1 MSPKERLEAIERGV
15 SQSTGIP
22 LERLRAAY
30 ALDLEYVRFVVVL
43 NLFTEKSYATLSH
56 DASSPDDEII
66 SYFVRKIRSD
76 YPSLL

>member
-15 SQSTGIP
+15 SQDTGIP

-30 ALDLEYVRFVVVL
+30 ALEYGMFVIVL

-56 DASSPDDEII
+56 DSSSSDDEII